1 MARQEQMRDQN
12 LAIALRTIV
21 DAIAP
26 VSRAQVAA
34 QAGLA
39 RGTVTG
45 LVDQLVDAGLVRE
58 LEPTLTQRAGRP
70 AVPLVAQRGAVA
82 GLGMEV
88 NVDYLGVLVL
98 DLSGEVLAQHVEF
111 DDLRGSDPQVVLPRL
126 LQIAD
131 DTVATLDQVTVT
143 GSVLA
148 LPGLVDRVTGP
159 LRFAPRLGW
168 RDVDVVGLLGAVA
181 PRLANEANLAARAE
195 AHARRGGSFVY
206 VSGEVGIGGAIVLD
220 GELFRGSRGWSGEIG
235 HIRVDGIALEELA
248 GQDAML
254 RTAGLDPT
262 SRLEVLLE
270 ALGAGDSDAL
280 QSVAQAGR
288 ALGVALSAAVNVVD
302 VDEVVLGGSF
312 GRLFDHVRVPVQEQL
327 DSSVIFAPWA
337 PLTVSRARAGAY
349 PAMGGAALAALRTV
363 LADPARWLRGS
374 RT

>member
-111 DDLRGSDPQVVLPRL
+111 DDLRGSDPQ
-126 LQIAD
+126 A
-131 DTVATLDQVTVT
+131 
-143 GSVLA
+143 
-148 LPGLVDRVTGP
+148 
-159 LRFAPRLGW
+159 
-168 RDVDVVGLLGAVA
+168 
-181 PRLANEANLAARAE
+181 
-195 AHARRGGSFVY
+195 
-206 VSGEVGIGGAIVLD
+206 
-220 GELFRGSRGWSGEIG
+220 
-235 HIRVDGIALEELA
+235 
-248 GQDAML
+248 
-254 RTAGLDPT
+254 
-262 SRLEVLLE
+262 
-270 ALGAGDSDAL
+270 
-280 QSVAQAGR
+280 
-288 ALGVALSAAVNVVD
+288 
-302 VDEVVLGGSF
+302 
-312 GRLFDHVRVPVQEQL
+312 
-327 DSSVIFAPWA
+327 
-337 PLTVSRARAGAY
+337 
-349 PAMGGAALAALRTV
+349 
-363 LADPARWLRGS
+363 
-374 RT
+374 